1 MAINEEYTFSYF
13 LLITY
18 PHGVTF
24 FIANTTYSSFNHY
37 QKKMSWDDNT
47 TDLLKKYWSQG
58 LTASQIA
65 QKIGNVTRNAVI
77 GKAHRLNL
85 QARATSKKTRQK
97 INTEEN
103 NTAEVNP
110 QKLGRKARFKAL
122 LLDKNFEQENPKKLE
137 ELTDE
142 TCRWPIGHPYEEKFY
157 FCGRKPM
164 EKFPYCKLHVLYAFQ
179 PKNAK
184 EEDQITEEDIPI
196 LIEKKIKAV

>member
-1 MAINEEYTFSYF
+1 
-13 LLITY
+13 
-18 PHGVTF
+18 
-24 FIANTTYSSFNHY
+24 
-37 QKKMSWDDNT
+37 MSWTKDREDK
-47 TDLLKKYWSQG
+47 LKELWKKG
-58 LTASQIA
+58 HTASQIA
-65 QKIGNVTRNAVI
+65 EILGGTTRNAVI

-85 QARATSKKTRQK
+85 ETRTTSKKKTVK
-97 INTEEN
+97 PYIIDKETPKAK
-103 NTAEVNP
+103 T
-110 QKLGRKARFKAL
+110 QKLGRKAKIKAL

-184 EEDQITEEDIPI
+184 EEDQITEEDIPQF
-196 LIEKKIKAV
+196 IEKKIKSA

>member
-1 MAINEEYTFSYF
+1 
-13 LLITY
+13 
-18 PHGVTF
+18 
-24 FIANTTYSSFNHY
+24 
-37 QKKMSWDDNT
+37 MSWDKNR
-47 TDLLKKYWSQG
+47 TDLLRKYWNQNF
-58 LTASQIA
+58 TASQIA

-85 QARATSKKTRQK
+85 EARAVSKKSIAK
-97 INTEEN
+97 VNSEN
-103 NTAEVNP
+103 NVKTETKP
-110 QKLGRKARFKAL
+110 QKQGRKARFKAL
-122 LLDKNFEQENPKKLE
+122 LLDKSFEQENPKKLE

-184 EEDQITEEDIPI
+184 EEDQITEEDIPQF
-196 LIEKKIKAV
+196 IEKKIKSA

>member
-1 MAINEEYTFSYF
+1 
-13 LLITY
+13 
-18 PHGVTF
+18 
-24 FIANTTYSSFNHY
+24 
-37 QKKMSWDDNT
+37 MSWT
-47 TDLLKKYWSQG
+47 TERENKLKELWKKG
-58 LTASQIA
+58 HTASQIA
-65 QKIGNVTRNAVI
+65 SILGNTTRNAII

-85 QARATSKKTRQK
+85 EARAISKKSAPKVQT
-97 INTEEN
+97 EN
-103 NTAEVNP
+103 NIIPEVKT

-142 TCRWPIGHPYEEKFY
+142 TCRWPLGHPYEEKFY

-184 EEDQITEEDIPI
+184 EEDQITEEDIPKF
-196 LIEKKIKAV
+196 IEKKIKSA